1 VPSHPLAAAR
11 RERPT
16 RGRVARRVTALTL
29 ALVVLA
35 TTAAVGDVPSQAE
48 LDRAERRAAQLR
60 GEVLTATEELQQ
72 VETRLAE
79 LEVERAQAEAELAT
93 ITERFEAADRVARD
107 AADAAEQ
114 AATALEAARIEQADN
129 QDELNA
135 LARDT
140 YKYGLPTTSPVMAVM
155 GSTDVTADEGFSDRL
170 HYLQR
175 GVGVRAVALER
186 SEALAIEIAYLSD
199 RAQQES
205 DEADRARAAAEELRD
220 QAALAHA
227 RVEELVSETSEQLDR
242 SLELVAQLETEQEEI
257 DERIHVLEQRVA
269 EEKAEAERRER
280 ERRERERRERE
291 ERERREREAAERRA
305 REQAEREAAER
316 RAAQQTAARPA
327 SSSGGSSGGAGGS
340 TAIRSGP
347 GPNLVT
353 VGGITVASSL
363 GPNLQALLDHA
374 RRDGIV
380 LGGHGYRSPEVTA
393 RLRIANG
400 CPDVYSSPASSCRIP
415 TAIPGSSEHEKGL
428 AIDFTWQGRTLCYPR
443 SASQCGGNAAFDWL
457 RANAG
462 RYGLKNLPSEAWHW
476 STTGR

>member
-1 VPSHPLAAAR
+1 VPSHPLVAVR
-11 RERPT
+11 RHRTT
-16 RGRVARRVTALTL
+16 RGRLARRATALTL
-29 ALVVLA
+29 ALIVLA

-60 GEVLTATEELQQ
+60 GEVLTATEELEQ
-72 VETRLAE
+72 VEARLAE
-79 LEVERAQAEAELAT
+79 LEVERAEAEAELAT
-93 ITERFEAADRVARD
+93 ITEQFEVADGIARD
-107 AADAAEQ
+107 AADAADQ
-114 AATALEAARIEQADN
+114 AATALDAARIEQAGN
-129 QDELNA
+129 QEELNA

-155 GSTDVTADEGFSDRL
+155 GSTDVTADDGFSDRL

-186 SEALAIEIAYLSD
+186 SEALAIEIAFLSD

-227 RVEELVSETSEQLDR
+227 RVEALVSETSAQLDR
-242 SLELVAQLETEQEEI
+242 SLQLVAQLETEQEEI
-257 DERIHVLEQRVA
+257 DERIQVLEQRVA
-269 EEKAEAERRER
+269 EEKAEA

-305 REQAEREAAER
+305 REQAEREAAQR
-316 RAAQQTAARPA
+316 RAAEQAAARPA
-327 SSSGGSSGGAGGS
+327 STGGSSSGGSSGGGGGS
-340 TAIRSGP
+340 TPIRSGP

-415 TAIPGSSEHEKGL
+415 TAIPGTSEHEKGL